1 MNNAVFIPIEKINR
15 KIFFIRNKKVMIDA
29 DLAELYGVKT
39 KELNKAVARNAKR
52 FPADFAFQLTKDEK
66 ESLRF
71 QFGTSNDEN
80 ERLRSQ
86 IVTSKQKRGGRRYL
100 PYAFTEQ
107 GIAMLSSVLKSDR
120 AVLVNIEIMR
130 SFVRLRELLSTH
142 TELARQIESL
152 ETKYDAQFKVVFEAI
167 RKIME
172 PQVFLEAEE
181 KKERIGYKV
190 TEDTSKRS

>member
-1 MNNAVFIPIEKINR
+1 
-15 KIFFIRNKKVMIDA
+15 MIDA